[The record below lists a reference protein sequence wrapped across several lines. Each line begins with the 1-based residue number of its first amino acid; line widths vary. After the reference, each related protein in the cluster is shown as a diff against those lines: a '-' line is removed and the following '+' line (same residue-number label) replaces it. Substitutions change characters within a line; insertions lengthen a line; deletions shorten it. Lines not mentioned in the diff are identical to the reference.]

1 MRFKRPVAHPSDGR
15 VLTMSAIP
23 CLTGIGSLPQG
34 EGSLEAALRSAV
46 TIQRDHGFGL
56 LTDGEPRGDMLAYY
70 AGLPGIEMKAGTPRI
85 TGRIRPLEDPSA
97 FVKVRDL
104 DSVRNTFP
112 DLAFKV
118 ALTAPS
124 TFVLAAA
131 ASGAGPAYRGPMDPK
146 LYDDL
151 TEALRPIAHEIARRG
166 AYLQLDDPI
175 LSQGMSDYRPALR
188 RIDAIASES
197 PRERASL
204 HVCGGL
210 GRSKALD
217 ALLRLESVSTL
228 SLAFAGRQER
238 ENVGLIASAA
248 WMDRDF
254 TLGVGAIDVQVST
267 EQEIMPPSAVASLLG
282 EVRSRV
288 VAECLRYVSPDCGL
302 RATATELVPKILAN
316 LRDGYALAFCSP
328 T

>member
-1 MRFKRPVAHPSDGR
+1 
-15 VLTMSAIP
+15 MSAIP

-34 EGSLEAALRSAV
+34 KGTLEAALRSAV
-46 TIQRDHGFGL
+46 EIQSEHGFGL

-70 AGLPGIEMKAGTPRI
+70 ASLPGIEMKAGTPRI

-97 FVKVRDL
+97 FAKVRDL
-104 DSVRNTFP
+104 EFLRKTFP

-131 ASGAGPAYRGPMDPK
+131 ASGAGPAYRGPMDPT

-175 LSQGMSDYRPALR
+175 LSQGMSDYRPARR
-188 RIDAIASES
+188 RIDAIASEC

-217 ALLRLESVSTL
+217 ALLHLESVSTL

-238 ENVGLIASAA
+238 ENLGLIASAA
-248 WMDRDF
+248 WMDRAF
-254 TLGVGAIDVQVST
+254 SLGVGAIDVQVST
-267 EQEIMPPSAVASLLG
+267 EQEIMPPSAVAALLG

-288 VAECLRYVSPDCGL
+288 GAERLRYVSPDCGL
-302 RATATELVPKILAN
+302 RATAAGLVPKILAN
-316 LRDGYALAFCSP
+316 LHDGYALAFRSP
-328 T
+328 M

>member
-1 MRFKRPVAHPSDGR
+1 MRFKRPTAHLSDSRGS
-15 VLTMSAIP
+15 TMSAIP
-23 CLTGIGSLPQG
+23 RLTGIGSLPQG
-34 EGSLEAALRSAV
+34 EGTLETALRSAI
-46 TIQRDHGFGL
+46 TIQRDHGFTL

-70 AGLPGIEMKAGTPRI
+70 ASLPGVEMKAGTPRI
-85 TGRIRPLEDPSA
+85 TGRIRPLEDPSSFA
-97 FVKVRDL
+97 KVHDL
-104 DSVRNTFP
+104 EFLRRTYP
-112 DLAFKV
+112 DLEFKV

-131 ASGAGPAYRGPMDPK
+131 SSGAGPAYRGPMDPT

-166 AYLQLDDPI
+166 GHLQLDDPI

-188 RIDAIASES
+188 RIDSIAAES

-238 ENVGLIASAA
+238 ENLGLIASAA
-248 WMDRDF
+248 WTDRAIR
-254 TLGVGAIDVQVST
+254 LGVGAIDVQVST
-267 EQEIMPPSAVASLLG
+267 EPEIMSPPAVASLLG
-282 EVRSRV
+282 EVRSCV
-288 VAECLRYVSPDCGL
+288 GAECLRYVSPDCGL
-302 RATATELVPKILAN
+302 RATAAGLVPQILAN
-316 LRDGYALAFCSP
+316 LRDGFALAFSGP
-328 T
+328 A